1 MIYGHSKT
9 CNIVKHSID
18 MAYML
23 STVKYV
29 ASIIYLGAAALQHIF
44 DICRYNVGIQVMAV
58 LVVGINVFTTGFV

>member
-1 MIYGHSKT
+1 
-9 CNIVKHSID
+9 

-44 DICRYNVGIQVMAV
+44 DICRYNVGIQVMAM
-58 LVVGINVFTTGFV
+58 LVVAINVFTTGFY